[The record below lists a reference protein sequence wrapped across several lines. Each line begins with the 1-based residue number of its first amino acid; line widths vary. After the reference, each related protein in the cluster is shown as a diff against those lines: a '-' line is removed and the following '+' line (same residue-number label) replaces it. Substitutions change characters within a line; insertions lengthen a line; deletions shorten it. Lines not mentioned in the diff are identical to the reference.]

1 MRTNR
6 RRLLTTLA
14 VGGLATGLS
23 ACGLGTAQ
31 TTSSAPAGT
40 NTPASTETAKGTESP
55 AGTTSAAA
63 LSGEITFQTWS
74 LKNEKFTPYF
84 EALVKKFESE
94 NPGTKVNWIDQP
106 GEGYEDKI
114 MQQVTAGQL
123 PDVVNIPPGMAYQ
136 LAKVNKTVDLSAKDP
151 EAIKL
156 YTDGGIKAYEFDGV
170 TGIHG
175 YPWYLGTDLNW
186 WNTKAFEDAGLDPKD
201 LPDTM
206 DELFNAAKVMAEKS
220 GGKMPLLSSPPA
232 LSDLA
237 AAGVTLFQDGKFVFN
252 TDEGVKVLQQYVDL
266 YAAKAMPPEVL
277 QDTYLGNSQLYM
289 QGKVAWTTGSASF
302 PVDLAKNNPTLVDQ
316 TVATQRIGTPPLF
329 VQGLSVAADSKNP
342 DLALAF
348 AQFATNNENQ
358 VEFVKLAQGFLPGTK
373 EANENPDSFTSVI
386 EDARMKEA
394 AGLLAKSMET
404 AVVHEP
410 VQFTDGM
417 KTFVGQQFTS
427 AMRGDITAKEALDRA
442 VAHCNDNIN

>member
-14 VGGLATGLS
+14 VGTLTAALS
-23 ACGLGTAQ
+23 ACGLGAAQNTTAPGDPEAAES
-31 TTSSAPAGT
+31 TGSS
-40 NTPASTETAKGTESP
+40 SS
-55 AGTTSAAA
+55 SAAA

-84 EALVKKFESE
+84 EALVADFETA
-94 NPGTKVNWIDQP
+94 NPGTTVNWIDQP

-114 MQQVTAGQL
+114 MQQVTSGQL
-123 PDVVNIPPGMAYQ
+123 PDVVNMPPGMAYQ
-136 LAKVNKTVDLSAKDP
+136 LAKVGKTVDLQAADP
-151 EAIKL
+151 ATIDL

-170 TGIHG
+170 EGIHG

-186 WNTKAFEDAGLDPKD
+186 WNTKAFEESGLDPQD
-201 LPDTM
+201 LPESM
-206 DELFNAAKVMAEKS
+206 DELFDAAKVMAEKS
-220 GGKMPLLSSPPA
+220 GGQMPLLSSPPG

-237 AAGVTLFQDGKFVFN
+237 AAGVELFRDGEFVFN
-252 TDEGVKVLQQYVDL
+252 TDQGVEVLQNYIDL

-289 QGKVAWTTGSASF
+289 QGKVAWSTGSASF

-329 VQGLSVAADSKNP
+329 VQGLSVAADSAHP

-348 AQFATNNENQ
+348 AQFATNNDNQ

-373 EANENPDSFTSVI
+373 EANENPESFTSVI
-386 EDARMKEA
+386 EDASMKDA
-394 AGLLAKSMET
+394 ADMLAKSMET
-404 AVVHEP
+404 ATVHEP

-442 VAHCNDNIN
+442 VAHCNENIN